1 MFCLFR
7 QGIEGLMSRCQK
19 GEGRIAVDFLIL
31 LRYLSCLVFKLFDFC
46 LSQFT
51 KNQVEL
57 LLAVL
62 REGGVG
68 IDEKEVRRS
77 RKLFFLFL
85 FSQKESFSLFSK
97 NIV

>member
-1 MFCLFR
+1 
-7 QGIEGLMSRCQK
+7 MSKRRRK
-19 GEGRIAVDFLIL
+19 DSGGFLNAFLIL
-31 LRYLSCLVFKLFDFC
+31 LSCLVFKLFDFC
-46 LSQFT
+46 LSQFA

-77 RKLFFLFL
+77 RKLYFLFL
-85 FSQKESFSLFSK
+85 FKTNHFQCSAKT
-97 NIV
+97 VV

>member
-1 MFCLFR
+1 
-7 QGIEGLMSRCQK
+7 MSKRRRK
-19 GEGRIAVDFLIL
+19 DSGGFLYAFLIL
-31 LRYLSCLVFKLFDFC
+31 LSCLVFKLSDLC
-46 LSQFT
+46 VSQFA

-77 RKLFFLFL
+77 RKLLL
-85 FSQKESFSLFSK
+85 RYESSTLILYKELSSPIFQM
-97 NIV
+97 